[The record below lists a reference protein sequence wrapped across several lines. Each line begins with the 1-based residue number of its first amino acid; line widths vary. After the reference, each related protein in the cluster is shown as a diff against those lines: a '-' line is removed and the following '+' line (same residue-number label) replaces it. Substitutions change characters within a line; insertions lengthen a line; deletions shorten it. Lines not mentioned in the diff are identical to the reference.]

1 MEPVKF
7 GIVGIGGFGR
17 THVRAVENLEKE
29 GLARLDAAVVID
41 PENHPEK
48 LAEFKTRG
56 VRVYDRLNGLL
67 DAGGVDYITLPIGI
81 HHHVPLSIACLEAGF
96 NVVCEKP
103 LSATI
108 QDADRLIAVK
118 NRIGKTVLIGY
129 QSIYTPSIQTI
140 KTRLLDGRL
149 GKLKTIRIKGGW
161 PRNNVYYSRNGW
173 AGRLKLDD
181 GVYVLDSPIN
191 NAMAHDVNNAMFLC
205 GASQHESALP
215 DTVQAELYRARDIQT
230 FDTAFLR
237 IRAGD
242 VDILIDLSHSTRENF
257 NPITVLQCE
266 KGVVQWSRG
275 SASIRYADGSEEP
288 FDEQR
293 LQDHNNP
300 FRNAVEVLRHNAQ
313 PLCPPEVARAQTLC
327 INGAHESC
335 PTITTAPKDQIEII
349 TRDNTTFH
357 VIKGLDDLI
366 DQSFREGKLLSELGV
381 SWAKASEPFDMKG
394 YAHFPSSPDK
404 EIK

>member
-1 MEPVKF
+1 MAPVKF

-41 PENHPEK
+41 PENHPDK

-56 VRVYDRLNGLL
+56 VRVYDRLEDLL
-67 DAGGVDYITLPIGI
+67 NAGGVDYITLPIGI

-103 LSATI
+103 LAATI
-108 QDADRLIAVK
+108 QDADRLIAAK
-118 NRIGKTVLIGY
+118 NRTGKTVLIGY
-129 QSIYTPSIQTI
+129 QSVYTPSIQTI

-173 AGRLKLDD
+173 AGRLRLND
-181 GVYVLDSPIN
+181 GTWVLDSPIN

-205 GASQHESALP
+205 GPSQHEAALP

-230 FDTAFLR
+230 FDTASLR
-237 IRAGD
+237 IRTGN
-242 VDILIDLSHSTRENF
+242 VETLIGLSHSTREIF
-257 NPITVLQCE
+257 NPVMELHCE
-266 KGVVQWSRG
+266 KGLVQWSRG
-275 SASIRYADGSEEP
+275 SASIRYADGSDEP

-300 FRNAVEVLRHNAQ
+300 FRNAIEVLRHGAQ
-313 PLCPPEVARAQTLC
+313 PLCPPEIARAQTLC

-335 PTITTAPKDQIEII
+335 PAITTVPKDLTDTV

-357 VIKGLDDLI
+357 VIQGLDDLM
-366 DQSFREGKLLSELGV
+366 DQCFREGKLISELGV
-381 SWAKASEPFDMKG
+381 SWAKASQPFDMKG
-394 YAHFPSSPDK
+394 YARFPSGPDR